1 MRKSNLQVCITELVQ
16 VIQVSVRSKDSDGSV
31 QGDKAHRL
39 LIAPEIEMAMLIM
52 MTSIFFIHL
61 ATGEL
66 WLNFHDNV
74 LILLLCKI
82 YLVSE

>member
-39 LIAPEIEMAMLIM
+39 LTAPEIEMAMLIM
-52 MTSIFFIHL
+52 MTSIFLFTWQQVNYGLTFMI
-61 ATGEL
+61 T
-66 WLNFHDNV
+66 F
-74 LILLLCKI
+74 
-82 YLVSE
+82 